1 MVDMPTHNPPLTKV
15 PLDGVGA
22 TFTLVKAQVHREGA
36 NFPSYPF
43 QHQVETEG
51 FAKMAK
57 AMGFSVYGLMVKA
70 TPPKKNDCVSNAS
83 HPFVFMLDHSLFA
96 YQNPRFPPCISS
108 SIASTFLPLPFISLM
123 LLLLHHL

>member
-1 MVDMPTHNPPLTKV
+1 MVDMPTHLGKFKKV

-36 NFPSYPF
+36 NFPAYPF

-57 AMGFSVYGLMVKA
+57 AMGFGVYGL
-70 TPPKKNDCVSNAS
+70 PGYIIYHIINS
-83 HPFVFMLDHSLFA
+83 
-96 YQNPRFPPCISS
+96 
-108 SIASTFLPLPFISLM
+108 
-123 LLLLHHL
+123 